1 MRKNVK
7 KALALILILSCLLV
21 TTACGDRDTDAGGN
35 TTDGNT
41 LNIAYIGPLTGEASA
56 WGTPEANTLKV
67 LVDEINDQGGIG
79 GYQVVLNTYDNRG
92 DNVETSNAAK
102 KAIEVGGADVIIGCN
117 ASGATLALAG
127 VCEQYKIPA
136 VATCATNSKVTEDD
150 NGNIREWTFR
160 VCLADP
166 ALGNIMAQY
175 AYEKL
180 GLRSVGI
187 LQEISSD
194 YSVGISDNFIETFQS
209 LGGEIVGTEAYTAG
223 DVDFRAQMTALHQK
237 NPDALFLPM
246 TYKELA
252 LATVQA
258 RDLGMEELFLG
269 PDCWMAEDIFD
280 LAGSAITGSY
290 FVCTVDGNDS
300 QLDDFKA
307 MYEGIYHEPCDGA
320 GQNAYFAYDAFQ
332 VIKAAVEA
340 AGSNDPAAIRD
351 ALENVENVPGLTCP
365 ITIRKDHKV
374 VRSAIIFEVGTEKF
388 EAIES
393 YMVDY
398 GD

>member
-1 MRKNVK
+1 MKRAK
-7 KALALILILSCLLV
+7 KILALVLALSFILALTSC
-21 TTACGDRDTDAGGN
+21 GEKGNDGGGN
-35 TTDGNT
+35 QADGDT

-67 LVDEINDQGGIG
+67 LVDEINEQGGIAG
-79 GYQVVLNTYDNRG
+79 RKVVLSTYDNRG

-127 VCEQYKIPA
+127 VCEQYKIPS

-150 NGNIREWTFR
+150 SGNVREWTFR

-166 ALGNIMAQY
+166 ALGNIMAKY
-175 AYEKL
+175 AYEEL
-180 GLRSVGI
+180 NLRSVGI

-209 LGGEIVGTEAYTAG
+209 LGGKIVGTEAYTAG
-223 DVDFRAQMTALHQK
+223 DVDFRAQMTALHQQ

-280 LAGSAITGSY
+280 LAGGAITGSY

-300 QLDDFKA
+300 QLDGFKA
-307 MYEGIYHEPCDGA
+307 MYEEIYHEPCDGA

-340 AGSNDPAAIRD
+340 ADSTEPTAIRD
-351 ALENVENVPGLTCP
+351 ALETVKDVQGLTCP

-374 VRSAIIFEVGTEKF
+374 VRSAIIFEVGAEKF

>member
-1 MRKNVK
+1 MKRNLKR
-7 KALALILILSCLLV
+7 AFSLIFALSCLLAL
-21 TTACGDRDTDAGGN
+21 TACGEKGNRGNQAAGDAL
-35 TTDGNT
+35 T
-41 LNIAYIGPLTGEASA
+41 IAYVGPLTGEASA

-67 LVDEINDQGGIG
+67 LVDEINEQGGIAG
-79 GYQVVLNTYDNRG
+79 RKVVLNTYDNRG

-117 ASGATLALAG
+117 ASGATLALVG
-127 VCEQYKIPA
+127 VCEQYKVPS
-136 VATCATNSKVTEDD
+136 VATCATDSKVTEDD
-150 NGNIREWTFR
+150 NGNVREWTFR

-166 ALGNIMAQY
+166 ALGNIMAKY
-175 AYEKL
+175 AYEEM
-180 GLRSVGI
+180 GLRSVGV

-194 YSVGISDNFIETFQS
+194 YSVGISANFIDTFQS
-209 LGGEIVGTEAYTAG
+209 LGGKIVGTEAYTAG
-223 DVDFRAQMTALHQK
+223 DVDFRAQMATLHQK
-237 NPDALFLPM
+237 SPDALFLPM

-300 QLDDFKA
+300 QLDGFKA
-307 MYEGIYHEPCDGA
+307 MYEEIYHEPCDGA

-340 AGSNDPAAIRD
+340 ADSTDPAAIRD
-351 ALENVENVPGLTCP
+351 ALENVKDVQGLTCP
-365 ITIRKDHKV
+365 ITIREDHRV

>member
-1 MRKNVK
+1 MK
-7 KALALILILSCLLV
+7 KHLKKLLSLLFALSCLLSL
-21 TTACGDRDTDAGGN
+21 TACGEKGNDGGGN
-35 TTDGNT
+35 QADGDT

-67 LVDEINDQGGIG
+67 LVDEINEQGGIAG
-79 GYQVVLNTYDNRG
+79 RKVVLSTYDNRG

-127 VCEQYKIPA
+127 VCEQYKIPS

-150 NGNIREWTFR
+150 SGNVREWTFR

-166 ALGNIMAQY
+166 ALGNIMAKY
-175 AYEKL
+175 AYEEL
-180 GLRSVGI
+180 NLRSVGI

-209 LGGEIVGTEAYTAG
+209 LGGKIVGTEAYTAG
-223 DVDFRAQMTALHQK
+223 DVDFRAQMTALHQQ

-280 LAGSAITGSY
+280 LAGGAITGSY

-300 QLDDFKA
+300 QLDGFKA
-307 MYEGIYHEPCDGA
+307 MYEEIYHEPCDGA

-340 AGSNDPAAIRD
+340 ADSTEPTAIRD
-351 ALENVENVPGLTCP
+351 ALETVKDVQGLTCP

-374 VRSAIIFEVGTEKF
+374 VRSAIIFEVGAEKF